1 MATVILQAAGAAIGG
16 IFGPAGAMAGRALG
30 ALAGAAIDR
39 SLFSASG
46 GEGAHLGAA
55 RFPGPEEGTAIPRVY
70 GTARIG
76 GTLIWATRF
85 LEQVV
90 EERSG
95 GKGAT
100 TSSTART
107 EYSYSVSM
115 ALGLCEGPIAGVR
128 RVFADG
134 RELALDSF
142 EMRVY
147 PGTATQ
153 PPDPLILAKQGGGAP
168 AYRGLAYVVL
178 ENFPLDGFG
187 NRIPLLQFEV
197 IRPVGRLERDIRAI
211 TLVPGA
217 TEHGYNPVTV
227 TERIGGGAS
236 RRLNRNTLSGRTDW
250 MTSLDELTALCPNL
264 ETVALT
270 VSWFGTSLDL
280 AGCRILPGVEVPERS
295 GETSR
300 WSVSGL
306 GRSEALLLSRSGGAP
321 AYGGTPS
328 DASVIAAIR
337 DLKRRGLKVVLYP
350 FLLMDVPPDN
360 GLADPHGAARQ
371 PAYPW
376 RGRITCMPA
385 PGRAGSPDGTD
396 AAQALVDAF
405 CGRAGVWQFGPLGE
419 GVGFTGS
426 GSGFRRMILHMAWLG
441 RVAGGVDGFLLSS
454 EFRGLTT
461 LRDGQ
466 GRFPFVDQ
474 LIQLADEVKQIL
486 GWSTRV
492 TYGADWSEYFGYQPP
507 DGSGNV
513 YFHLDPLWAS
523 DRIDAVGIDNY
534 LPLSDF
540 RSDDLAA
547 GHPDGFAHAEDPA
560 GLMRGIVSGERFDW
574 YYASDADRAARR
586 RQPIS
591 DGAAGKPWVFAP
603 KDIAG
608 WWSNLHY
615 ERRGG
620 RELSTPTAWRPG
632 MKPVWFTEL
641 GAPAIDRGA
650 NEPNL
655 FLDPKS
661 SESRMPAFSRG
672 HRADSAQRAFLD
684 AHYRHWSGPSA
695 PAGMV
700 SPANI
705 FLWCWD
711 TRPFPAFPFGPVWS
725 DGDNWRTGHW
735 LNGRLGGG
743 TLGTV
748 IAALLA
754 DHGFTD
760 VDVTGVSGDLPG
772 YVQADI
778 LPARALLEPLVEAFG
793 LEVTETGGWLRFR
806 SRAEASLKPVALEA
820 LAEEEG
826 EPLVSELRGEASALP
841 AETLIAYAD
850 QAGDFQAARARA
862 TSLSGEGR
870 GTASIALPA
879 VLDSGLAERLAADH
893 LRGLA
898 AGRRT
903 LRFRLPPSALAVE
916 PGDLVTLPEG
926 PAGAFLVTRIE
937 EGRTRLVE
945 ARSFAPAPGG
955 SRALAP
961 VSARPPRLPPG
972 TGFDP
977 EIVFLDLPRMGSG
990 AEGSFFHAAATVT
1003 PWRPMGLALSVSGG
1017 ILSGR
1022 ARIDRPAMIG
1032 RLVDALA
1039 PATFFGRF
1047 DRSRSL
1053 TVDFPFGAPASA
1065 TRAEVL
1071 AGANRI
1077 AILQP
1082 DGTAEVLGF
1091 LAAEEV
1097 APRRFRLTGLLSG
1110 LHGTDDLAR
1119 QGAASGS
1126 RAVLLGPATVPLALT
1141 DTEIGRGLQVRLTGS
1156 GALGGTAGP
1165 FEATGGLRAE
1175 RPLAPVHLSARRMAD
1190 GAVLIRWIRRGRIDA
1205 DGWEA
1210 TDIPLDEPELRFRVD
1225 ISGTDGVLRRSLAV
1239 GAPEYRYPAADEAAD
1254 FGSRQR
1260 ALDITIRQVGRRVP
1274 DGIPATARLFP

>member
-16 IFGPAGAMAGRALG
+16 VFGPAGAMAGRALG

-39 SLFSASG
+39 SLFGAGS
-46 GEGAHLGAA
+46 GEGTHLSSA

-95 GKGAT
+95 GKGST
-100 TSSTART
+100 TSTTVRT

-147 PGTATQ
+147 PGTASQ
-153 PPDPLILAKQGGGAP
+153 PPDPLIVAKQGGGAP

-178 ENFPLDGFG
+178 ENFPLHGFG

-197 IRPVGRLERDIRAI
+197 IRPIGRLERDIRAVTVI
-211 TLVPGA
+211 PGA

-227 TERIGGGAS
+227 TERLGGGAS
-236 RRLNRNTLSGRTDW
+236 RQLNRNTLSGRTDW
-250 MTSLDELTALCPNL
+250 LTSIDELTALCPNL

-295 GETSR
+295 GETSP

-306 GRSEALLLSRSGGAP
+306 ARGEALLLSRSGGGP
-321 AYGGTPS
+321 AFGGTPS
-328 DASVIAAIR
+328 DASVISAIR

-350 FLLMDVPPDN
+350 FLLMDVPPGN
-360 GLADPHGAARQ
+360 GLADPEGGASQ

-376 RGRITCMPA
+376 RGRITCNPA
-385 PGRAGSPDGTD
+385 PGRPGSPDGT
-396 AAQALVDAF
+396 AAARALVDAF
-405 CGRAGVWQFGPLGE
+405 CGNTGMTQFALARE
-419 GVGFTGS
+419 GVNYTGS
-426 GSGFRRMILHMAWLG
+426 GFGFRRMILHMAWLA

-454 EFRGLTT
+454 ELRGLTT
-461 LRDGQ
+461 LRDGE
-466 GRFPFVDQ
+466 GRFPFVEQ
-474 LIQLADEVKQIL
+474 LLRLADEVKQIL
-486 GWSTRV
+486 GWATRV

-534 LPLSDF
+534 LPLSDC
-540 RSDDLAA
+540 RSEDFAA
-547 GHPDGFAHAEDPA
+547 GNPDGFAHADDPA
-560 GLMRGIVSGERFDW
+560 ALERGITSGERFDW

-586 RQPIS
+586 RQPIA
-591 DGAAGKPWVFAP
+591 DGAAGKRWVFAP

-620 RELSTPTAWRPG
+620 REVSTPTAWRPG
-632 MKPVWFTEL
+632 LKPVWFTEL

-684 AHYRHWSGPSA
+684 AHYRHWSGPNA
-695 PAGMV
+695 PPGMV
-700 SPANI
+700 SPSNI

-711 TRPFPAFPFGPVWS
+711 ARPFPAFPFGPVWS

-735 LNGRLGGG
+735 LNGRLGAG
-743 TLGTV
+743 TLASV

-778 LPARALLEPLVEAFG
+778 LSARSLLEPLIDAFG
-793 LEVTETGGWLRFR
+793 LDVTETAGRLVFR
-806 SRAEASLKPVALEA
+806 SRAEASRMPVALAA

-826 EPLVSELRGEASALP
+826 EPLVSELRGEAAALP
-841 AETLIAYAD
+841 AETLLAYAD
-850 QAGDFQAARARA
+850 QAGDFQPARARA
-862 TSLSGEGR
+862 TSLSGEGS
-870 GTASIALPA
+870 GAASITLPA
-879 VLDSGLAERLAADH
+879 VLDSGLAERLAAAH
-893 LRGLA
+893 LRDRA
-898 AGRRT
+898 TSRRT
-903 LRFRLPPSALAVE
+903 LRFRLAASALAVE

-926 PAGAFLVTRIE
+926 PAGRFLVTRIE

-945 ARSFAPAPGG
+945 ARSFSPAPGAA
-955 SRALAP
+955 RALAP

-977 EIVFLDLPRMGSG
+977 DIVFIDLPRMGSG
-990 AEGSFFHAAATVT
+990 AEGSFFHAAAAVT
-1003 PWRPMGLALSVSGG
+1003 PWRPMGLALG
-1017 ILSGR
+1017 LSAGTLSAR
-1022 ARIDRPAMIG
+1022 ARLDRPAMIG
-1032 RLVDALA
+1032 RLGEALS
-1039 PATFFGRF
+1039 PGTVFGRF
-1047 DRSRSL
+1047 DRTRTL
-1053 TVDFPFGAPASA
+1053 TVEFPFGAPASA
-1065 TRAEVL
+1065 ARSDVL

-1077 AILQP
+1077 AVLTP
-1082 DGTAEVLGF
+1082 GGTAEIIGF
-1091 LAAEEV
+1091 LTAEEV
-1097 APRRFRLTGLLSG
+1097 APRRFRLAGLISG
-1110 LHGTDDLAR
+1110 LNGTEDLAR
-1119 QGAASGS
+1119 QGAPSGS
-1126 RAVLLGPATVPLALT
+1126 RAVLLGPATVSLSLAEG
-1141 DTEIGRGLQVRLTGS
+1141 EIGRTVQVRLSGS

-1165 FEATGGLRAE
+1165 FEASGGLRAE
-1175 RPLAPVHLSARRMAD
+1175 RPLAPVHLAARRLPD
-1190 GAVLIRWIRRGRIDA
+1190 GTVLIRWIRRGRIDA

-1210 TDIPLDEPELRFRVD
+1210 TDIPLDEPELRFRVE
-1225 ISGTDGVLRRSLAV
+1225 IAGTDGVLRRSLTVTATEARY
-1239 GAPEYRYPAADEAAD
+1239 APAEQEAD
-1254 FGSRQR
+1254 FATRPT
-1260 ALDITIRQVGRRVP
+1260 ALDVTIRQIGRRVA